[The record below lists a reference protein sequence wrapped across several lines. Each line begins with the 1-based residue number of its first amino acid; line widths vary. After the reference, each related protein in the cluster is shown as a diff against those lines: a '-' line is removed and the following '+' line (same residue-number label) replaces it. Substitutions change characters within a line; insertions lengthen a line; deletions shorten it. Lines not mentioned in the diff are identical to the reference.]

1 MVQSKK
7 VAIVTGSSSGI
18 GYATALDLAKNG
30 FKTYATMRDTNKSK
44 NILDEAAKDNLPI
57 KVLQLDVNDDSSVQQ
72 AVHTILKEDERID
85 VLVNNAGFTIIG
97 AVEDTSVDEAKEQF
111 ETNFF
116 SLYRVVQQVLPTMRK
131 QRSGIIINIS
141 AIGGFLG
148 ISGLSAYVS
157 SKFAMEGFSE
167 CLKAELEPFGI
178 KVAIVVPGS
187 TKTNASNSYKYTKNS
202 QLPSSAFAEVNT
214 KMKEMSKY
222 ASTDGGDPPEVV
234 SKEVLNAVL
243 SSNPDTRYPVSPE
256 AKLFF
261 DARRTKNDADF
272 EQFVKEQFSPK
283 Q

>member
-44 NILDEAAKDNLPI
+44 NILAEASKDDLPI

-141 AIGGFLG
+141 SIGGFLG

-178 KVAIVVPGS
+178 KVAIVEPGP
-187 TKTNASNSYKYTKNS
+187 TKTNAANSYKYTKNS

-214 KMKEMSKY
+214 KMKEMSTY

-256 AKLFF
+256 AKLLF